1 MHELSLAQ
9 SILSIAAKV
18 LPPEETDVVTAVV
31 VQVGALSGVE
41 PEALLFAF
49 DAIKGEGRLAHAALQ
64 LEHIPGE
71 ALCRSCDTRFSIPDY
86 TTPCPACG
94 GYNRSIVQGKEFRV
108 LRLEVE

>member
-9 SILSIAAKV
+9 SILSIADKV
-18 LPPEETDVVTAVV
+18 LPPDETGLVTAVV

-49 DAIKGEGRLAHAALQ
+49 DAIKGEGRLARARLV

-71 ALCRSCDTRFSIPDY
+71 AICRNCNSRFALADF
-86 TTPCPACG
+86 TAPCPACG
-94 GYNRSIVQGKEFRV
+94 SYNRSIVQGKEFRV